1 VADAGARRSPEPSPP
16 APPARRAPRVDDFLV
31 EPTRELEDWH
41 WLWKEDREFP
51 IRSHRGLLGRVLV
64 AWKRLLRPLVKVPQN
79 DLWERQRIFNV
90 VLLEHLR
97 DARQLRHRDDQRIAY
112 LEALNAEG
120 IEELMRHNDALFA
133 RADQKLDRYRREARD
148 LLASLGAALARVES
162 GAPAEASGGSAPA
175 RDLPRGE
182 SAAAAGSS
190 SGTAAARLSE
200 VPAAAGLGGPAAGK
214 AGENAAA
221 SAEAAKEPIGEEGF
235 EDLSRRVSEHVYFE
249 LERRY
254 RGTEEE
260 IRGRIAAY
268 LPYLAAGGPALD
280 LGCGRGEALAL
291 LGEHGIAARGVD
303 GSARMVAT
311 CRERGLD
318 AVQGDLFAALAA
330 TPPASLGA
338 VVSFHV
344 VEHLPIGALDRLV
357 RLAWGALRPGGVLIL
372 ETPSP
377 LSLVIGARN
386 FWLDPTH
393 VRPVHPESLRLLYE
407 LAGFDPVER
416 LDLRPFPAAERLPEI
431 ELSRVPAEQRALAD
445 AVNRLRDHLDDLLYG
460 CQDFALIGVKPA

>member
-16 APPARRAPRVDDFLV
+16 APPARRAPRVDDFLA

-162 GAPAEASGGSAPA
+162 GEPAEAAGG
-175 RDLPRGE
+175 
-182 SAAAAGSS
+182 
-190 SGTAAARLSE
+190 
-200 VPAAAGLGGPAAGK
+200 
-214 AGENAAA
+214 AAA
-221 SAEAAKEPIGEEGF
+221 SAEAAKKPIGEEGF
-235 EDLSRRVSEHVYFE
+235 EDVSRRVSEHGYFE

-330 TPPASLGA
+330 APPASLGA

-344 VEHLPIGALDRLV
+344 VEHLPSGALDRLV

-377 LSLVIGARN
+377 LSLVVGARN

-393 VRPVHPESLRLLYE
+393 LRPVHPESLRLLYE

-460 CQDFALIGVKPA
+460 CQDFALIGVKPAATRA

>member
-16 APPARRAPRVDDFLV
+16 ARRTPRVDDFLV
-31 EPTRELEDWH
+31 EPTRELDDWH

-97 DARQLRHRDDQRIAY
+97 DERQLRHRDGERIAY

-148 LLASLGAALARVES
+148 LLASLGATLAR
-162 GAPAEASGGSAPA
+162 A
-175 RDLPRGE
+175 E
-182 SAAAAGSS
+182 SAAP
-190 SGTAAARLSE
+190 TAAA
-200 VPAAAGLGGPAAGK
+200 GQ
-214 AGENAAA
+214 
-221 SAEAAKEPIGEEGF
+221 
-235 EDLSRRVSEHVYFE
+235 EDLSRRYEEHAYFE

-260 IRGRIAAY
+260 IRGRIASY

-291 LGEHGIAARGVD
+291 LAEHGIAARGVD
-303 GSARMVAT
+303 GSARMVAM

-330 TPPASLGA
+330 APPASLGA
-338 VVSFHV
+338 VLSFHV

-377 LSLVIGARN
+377 LSLVVGARK

-393 VRPVHPESLRLLYE
+393 ARPVHPESLRLLYE

-431 ELSRVPAEQRALAD
+431 ELSRLPPEQRVLAD

-460 CQDFALIGVKPA
+460 CQDFALIGVKPVAAGDP

>member
-1 VADAGARRSPEPSPP
+1 MTEREANGGRRQPTL
-16 APPARRAPRVDDFLV
+16 DDFLD
-31 EPTRELEDWH
+31 EPSRDLADWR

-162 GAPAEASGGSAPA
+162 GAPAEASGG
-175 RDLPRGE
+175 
-182 SAAAAGSS
+182 
-190 SGTAAARLSE
+190 
-200 VPAAAGLGGPAAGK
+200 
-214 AGENAAA
+214 AAA

-235 EDLSRRVSEHVYFE
+235 EDVSRRVSEHGYFE

-344 VEHLPIGALDRLV
+344 VEHLPAGALDRLV

-377 LSLVIGARN
+377 LSLVVGARN

-416 LDLRPFPAAERLPEI
+416 LDLRPFAATERLPEI

-460 CQDFALIGVKPA
+460 CQDFALIGVKPAATRA

>member
-1 VADAGARRSPEPSPP
+1 MTDAGAARSSAPAEPAEPAEPVGPAAPPP
-16 APPARRAPRVDDFLV
+16 APAPRARRTPRIDDFLI
-31 EPTRELEDWH
+31 EPTRELSDWH

-64 AWKRLLRPLVKVPQN
+64 AWKRLLRPLVKVPLN

-97 DARQLRHRDDQRIAY
+97 GEQQLRHRDDRRIAY
-112 LEALNAEG
+112 LEALDAEG
-120 IEELMRHNDALFA
+120 IEELMHHNDALFA

-148 LLASLGAALARVES
+148 LLGSLGAALAHLET
-162 GAPAEASGGSAPA
+162 GP
-175 RDLPRGE
+175 
-182 SAAAAGSS
+182 
-190 SGTAAARLSE
+190 
-200 VPAAAGLGGPAAGK
+200 PAAASGQGGQAARPLPDGEPDLAK
-214 AGENAAA
+214 AR
-221 SAEAAKEPIGEEGF
+221 EE
-235 EDLSRRVSEHVYFE
+235 HAYFE

-260 IRGRIAAY
+260 IRERIASY

-291 LGEHGIAARGVD
+291 LRDHGIAAHGVD

-311 CRERGLD
+311 CRQRGLD

-338 VVSFHV
+338 VLSFHV
-344 VEHLPIGALDRLV
+344 VEHLPIASLDRLV
-357 RLAWGALRPGGVLIL
+357 RLAWRALRPGGTLIL

-377 LSLVIGARN
+377 LSLVVGARN

-393 VRPVHPESLRLLYE
+393 ARPVHPESLQLIYE

-416 LDLRPFPAAERLPEI
+416 LDLRPFPPGERLPEI
-431 ELSRVPAEQRALAD
+431 DLARLPAEQRALAD
-445 AVNRLRDHLDDLLYG
+445 AVNRLRDQLDELLYG
-460 CQDFALIGVKPA
+460 CQDFGLIGVKPAAPGDS